1 MCVSSS
7 SSSFFP
13 YPFHNARG
21 TVSID
26 WYWKMES
33 QNWATDSKETGR
45 NSVTKWP
52 TQLSE
57 FFYLFIYFLKS
68 NKCPLL
74 RIIWDI
80 ELKGVIEILVGGGE
94 GETILS
100 VELIKEWRIIFTAN
114 LLHQTESQRRSR
126 TFMPSGNLSRTSL
139 LSYRPNT
146 GASLY

>member
-1 MCVSSS
+1 M
-7 SSSFFP
+7 SSFKNHLG
-13 YPFHNARG
+13 YRVEGGN
-21 TVSID
+21 
-26 WYWKMES
+26 
-33 QNWATDSKETGR
+33 R
-45 NSVTKWP
+45 N
-52 TQLSE
+52 
-57 FFYLFIYFLKS
+57 F
-68 NKCPLL
+68 
-74 RIIWDI
+74 
-80 ELKGVIEILVGGGE
+80 GGGG